1 MSLDEIRDASRAA
14 VHSQFALPAVATSP
28 DGLTTVPGL
37 TIRLHRDIRKP
48 FGDLDREGFA
58 LMIESHNQVIV
69 DTEEWMPAWNWVLD
83 FGRDR
88 VFQIVNVEKLK
99 GERYLRCTV
108 TEYEPEEAP

>member
-1 MSLDEIRDASRAA
+1 MSLDDIRDASRAA

-28 DGLTTVPGL
+28 DGITTVAGL

-69 DTEEWMPAWNWVLD
+69 DTEEWVPMWNWILD
-83 FGRDR
+83 FGRGR
-88 VFQIVNVEKLK
+88 VFVIVNVEQFN
-99 GERYLRCTV
+99 GERYVRCNV
-108 TEYEPEEAP
+108 TEYEPEAGP